1 MLNKQYYQSLGL
13 ESIYDKVLTGT
24 RLSFKDGLALFRCQ
38 DLTAVGALA
47 LHKRLQLHEEKTYY
61 VVNRQINYTN
71 ICVNGCTFCAFRRDK
86 GTDSGAFLLSK
97 DDIIKRIEDARK
109 SSLHLDELHIVGGC
123 HPKLPL
129 AWFEDLLAT
138 IKEIAPDLP
147 IKAFTP
153 VEINHF
159 AQLEKISTLE
169 TLKRLQA
176 AGLMMMPGGGAEIFA
191 EDLRQKLCPHKA
203 DAKTWLRISSE
214 AHSLGIK
221 TNCTMLFGHVES
233 FEDRVD
239 HLLRLRTQQD
249 ESHGFTCFIAL
260 PYLQK
265 NNRLVLPQERIG
277 PVNGLDHLRTI
288 AVARLLLDNIPHI
301 KAYWVMLGVQMAQ
314 TALWY
319 GANDLDGTI
328 VEEHIGHMAG
338 AKSAQGLTIEQL
350 ENMIKQSGFT
360 PIRRNAVF
368 STIDKPNHAGQKE
381 AEPTEDLTPSQTSQS
396 AAANDARNY
405 ALVAKTLQAMPMASD
420 PFHEDDQVAAIAQE
434 VLTQKRI
441 DLPQA
446 ATIYAQASLQT
457 LAHLAHTIRLAKHP
471 EPIVT
476 YVGDRNINYS
486 NICVCGCRFCA
497 FFRPPNNP
505 EGYVITREQ
514 MTQKIDE
521 TLALGG
527 TQILL
532 QGGHNPNLPLEWY
545 EDLLSWMHKK
555 WPTLHIH
562 AFSPPEIFYWSKLF
576 NLPVA
581 EIIARLKAAGLNSIP
596 GGGAEVLNN
605 EVRKQVSPNKCTA
618 DEWLAVMREAH
629 LQGMRTTATMM
640 FGHEEEPIHRLEH
653 LFRLRDLQDETHG
666 FTAFIP
672 WTFQPEHTR
681 ISCQSLPAPAYLRL
695 LAVARI
701 VLDNFD
707 NLQASWVTMGPE
719 VAQLALFY
727 GANDYG
733 SLMIE
738 ENVVAAAGVSYHL
751 TRQEIENVIKAA
763 GFTPIQ
769 RTMYY
774 TPVDKQSSN

>member
-1 MLNKQYYQSLGL
+1 MLNKQYYRSLGL
-13 ESIYDKVLTGT
+13 EAIYDKVLAGT
-24 RLSFKDGLALFRCQ
+24 RLTYEDGLALFNCQ

-47 LHKRLQLHEEKTYY
+47 LHTRLKLHGQKTYY

-86 GTDSGAFLLSK
+86 GGDEGAFLLSK
-97 DDIIKRIEDARK
+97 EDIIKRIEDANK

-123 HPKLPL
+123 HPKLRL
-129 AWFEDLLAT
+129 EWFEDLLVK
-138 IKEIAPDLP
+138 IKEIAPNLP

-169 TLKRLQA
+169 TLQRLQA

-191 EDLRQKLCPHKA
+191 DDVRQKLCPHKA
-203 DAKTWLRISSE
+203 DAKTWLRIASE

-221 TNCTMLFGHVES
+221 TNCTMLFGHIES
-233 FEDRVD
+233 YADRVD
-239 HLLRLRTQQD
+239 HLLRLREQQD
-249 ESHGFTCFIAL
+249 KSHGFTCFIAL

-265 NNRLVLPQERIG
+265 NNRLVLPLERQG

-301 KAYWVMLGVQMAQ
+301 KAYWVMLGVKMAQ

-350 ENMIKQSGFT
+350 ENMIRQSGFK
-360 PIRRNAVF
+360 PQRRNAIF
-368 STIDKPNHAGQKE
+368 SPLAPKSQEKE
-381 AEPTEDLTPSQTSQS
+381 GAIIGYAEDPLQEKGFVQDIVEQVLANKRLDIEQAYILYTE
-396 AAANDARNY
+396 
-405 ALVAKTLQAMPMASD
+405 
-420 PFHEDDQVAAIAQE
+420 
-434 VLTQKRI
+434 
-441 DLPQA
+441 
-446 ATIYAQASLQT
+446 ASLPT
-457 LAHLAHTIRLAKHP
+457 LAYLANKIRYAKHP
-471 EPIVT
+471 EAIVT

-497 FFRPPNNP
+497 FFRPPKDP
-505 EGYVITREQ
+505 EGYVITREE
-514 MTQKIDE
+514 MAAKIEE

-532 QGGHNPNLPLEWY
+532 QGGHNPDLTLEWY
-545 EDLLSWMHKK
+545 EDLLRWMHET

-562 AFSPPEIFYWSKLF
+562 AFSPPEIFYWSKIF

-581 EIIARLKAAGLNSIP
+581 EIIRRLKAAGLHSIP
-596 GGGAEVLNN
+596 GGGAEILDNA
-605 EVRKQVSPNKCTA
+605 VRKQVSPNKCSA
-618 DEWLAVMREAH
+618 DEWLNVMREAH

-640 FGHEEEPIHRLEH
+640 FGHEENPLQRLQH
-653 LFRLRDLQDETHG
+653 LFRLRNLQDETHG

-695 LAVARI
+695 LALARI

-751 TRQEIENVIKAA
+751 TRQEIEAIIKAA
-763 GFTPIQ
+763 GFKPVQ
-769 RTMYY
+769 RTMNY
-774 TPVDKQSSN
+774 TPV